1 MQNEYNLDDKIFM
14 LRNDSIHDGII
25 SEIILSKGET
35 RYEVQLNLFDED
47 DPIELIVYESHLYK
61 SIEDLFDALQLE
73 YQYREGKWT
82 TQPNKKN
89 YYSMGYW

>member
-1 MQNEYNLDDKIFM
+1 MKNNYNIDEEIFM
-14 LRNDSIHDGII
+14 LRNDSIHDGTI

-61 SIEDLFDALQLE
+61 SIDDLLDALRLE
-73 YQYREGKWT
+73 YQYREAK
-82 TQPNKKN
+82 
-89 YYSMGYW
+89 

>member
-47 DPIELIVYESHLYK
+47 DPIELIVYETHLYK
-61 SIEDLFDALQLE
+61 SIEDLLDALQLE
-73 YQYREGKWT
+73 YQYREGK
-82 TQPNKKN
+82 
-89 YYSMGYW
+89 